1 MKKGFTLIE
10 LLIVVLII
18 GVLSAIALPQY
29 EKAVE
34 KSRAAEPMT
43 LLTALGHAQEVYYMA
58 NGTYATKFN
67 ELDVQIPDSYQSS
80 DKCSLFIASANSRI
94 TDCVANQ
101 DWVIGWNNENNW
113 HLFFAAR
120 LQGKY
125 AVKEGNSN
133 QAAFVY
139 LLECKASGQCLA
151 KHANSLVCDAT
162 GDYCKSVVGAKK
174 EVNGWMNSPIGGGLF
189 VHHTL

>member
-43 LLTALGHAQEVYYMA
+43 LLSALGKAQEVYYMA
-58 NGTYATKFN
+58 NGTYADTFDL
-67 ELDVQIPDSYQSS
+67 LDVQIPNNYQSS
-80 DKCSLFIASANSRI
+80 DKCSLFNDS

-101 DWVIGWNNENNW
+101 DWAIGFLEDKTWGW
-113 HLFFAAR
+113 TFFFAVR

-125 AVKEGNSN
+125 AVKENSENQAVLLYLSKRPSNTSQALPQHEHTVMCSSNGNYCKTVLGGKAFSGWRNSN
-133 QAAFVY
+133 
-139 LLECKASGQCLA
+139 SGGS
-151 KHANSLVCDAT
+151 HTN
-162 GDYCKSVVGAKK
+162 
-174 EVNGWMNSPIGGGLF
+174 
-189 VHHTL
+189 HTL